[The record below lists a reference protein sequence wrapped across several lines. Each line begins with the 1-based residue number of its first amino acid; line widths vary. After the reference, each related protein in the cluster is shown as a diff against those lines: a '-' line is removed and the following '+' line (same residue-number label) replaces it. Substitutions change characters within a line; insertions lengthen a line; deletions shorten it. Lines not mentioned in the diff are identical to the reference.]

1 MLTTEK
7 KLSFIKSLEK
17 LSRGIVVGVRGNY
30 YVFMLV
36 IVVVLM
42 KEPCNVK
49 LSRHKVK
56 LIKEQS

>member
-1 MLTTEK
+1 MLTTKK

-17 LSRGIVVGVRGNY
+17 LSHGSGNY

-42 KEPCNVK
+42 KEPYNVK
-49 LSRHKVK
+49 LIRQKVK